1 MEWLARWVRNLA
13 FYFIF
18 LSVLMNVIPQGEERK
33 YIRFFMGL
41 LLILV
46 LIQPLLIAG
55 QLEQILSWE
64 TLSEGIRQ
72 EYEDFSMEKKYLEQE
87 GKDYV
92 QKNCQKEMERQI
104 KTLLE
109 QLSYE
114 STEVRVDFFNGKE
127 LDVKEIRCV
136 IRRADGNPPGE
147 GEPDQVKRKL
157 AQVYNLPE
165 GNINIKIQEKTTV
178 SQTQEQTN
186 DQIRQSYEKQ
196 LESVLSQVEGVGAVQ
211 VAVAMESTGK
221 KQVEKDSPEDTSTSS
236 EKGDSGTQRSSQTVT
251 TGETTVYEDTG
262 DGGQTPYI
270 SSSTYPEIRGV
281 IVVAQGGG
289 NPVIV
294 QQIQEAV
301 IALFHVEAHEIKVLK
316 MK

>member
-1 MEWLARWVRNLA
+1 MKERVFAAVREMKREQWLICGLA
-13 FYFIF
+13 
-18 LSVLMNVIPQGEERK
+18 
-33 YIRFFMGL
+33 GL
-41 LLILV
+41 LLLV
-46 LIQPLLIAG
+46 IAAPV
-55 QLEQILSWE
+55 
-64 TLSEGIRQ
+64 
-72 EYEDFSMEKKYLEQE
+72 K
-87 GKDYV
+87 
-92 QKNCQKEMERQI
+92 QKEQK
-104 KTLLE
+104 KT
-109 QLSYE
+109 
-114 STEVRVDFFNGKE
+114 
-127 LDVKEIRCV
+127 
-136 IRRADGNPPGE
+136 
-147 GEPDQVKRKL
+147 
-157 AQVYNLPE
+157 
-165 GNINIKIQEKTTV
+165 QEKTTV
-178 SQTQEQTN
+178 SQTQEQTD

-301 IALFHVEAHEIKVLK
+301 IALFHVSGSNDCCSRLYQLFRCTIKREK
-316 MK
+316 R

>member
-1 MEWLARWVRNLA
+1 MKERVFAAVREMKREQWLICGLA
-13 FYFIF
+13 
-18 LSVLMNVIPQGEERK
+18 
-33 YIRFFMGL
+33 GL
-41 LLILV
+41 LLLV
-46 LIQPLLIAG
+46 IAAPV
-55 QLEQILSWE
+55 
-64 TLSEGIRQ
+64 
-72 EYEDFSMEKKYLEQE
+72 K
-87 GKDYV
+87 
-92 QKNCQKEMERQI
+92 QKEQ
-104 KTLLE
+104 K
-109 QLSYE
+109 
-114 STEVRVDFFNGKE
+114 K
-127 LDVKEIRCV
+127 
-136 IRRADGNPPGE
+136 
-147 GEPDQVKRKL
+147 
-157 AQVYNLPE
+157 
-165 GNINIKIQEKTTV
+165 
-178 SQTQEQTN
+178 TQEEVTVQSQEPTD

-196 LESVLSQVEGVGAVQ
+196 LESVLSQVEGVGTVQ

-236 EKGDSGTQRSSQTVT
+236 EKGDSGTERTSQTVT

-301 IALFHVEAHEIKVLK
+301 MALFHVEAHEIKVLK

>member
-1 MEWLARWVRNLA
+1 MKERVFAAVRGMKREQWLICGLA
-13 FYFIF
+13 
-18 LSVLMNVIPQGEERK
+18 
-33 YIRFFMGL
+33 GL
-41 LLILV
+41 LLLV
-46 LIQPLLIAG
+46 IAAPV
-55 QLEQILSWE
+55 
-64 TLSEGIRQ
+64 
-72 EYEDFSMEKKYLEQE
+72 K
-87 GKDYV
+87 
-92 QKNCQKEMERQI
+92 QKEQ
-104 KTLLE
+104 K
-109 QLSYE
+109 
-114 STEVRVDFFNGKE
+114 K
-127 LDVKEIRCV
+127 
-136 IRRADGNPPGE
+136 
-147 GEPDQVKRKL
+147 
-157 AQVYNLPE
+157 
-165 GNINIKIQEKTTV
+165 
-178 SQTQEQTN
+178 TQEEVTVQSQEPTD

-236 EKGDSGTQRSSQTVT
+236 EKGDSGTERTSQTVT

-270 SSSTYPEIRGV
+270 FSSTYPEIRGV

-301 IALFHVEAHEIKVLK
+301 MALFHVEAHEIKVLK

>member
-1 MEWLARWVRNLA
+1 MKERVFAAVREMKREQWLICGLA
-13 FYFIF
+13 
-18 LSVLMNVIPQGEERK
+18 
-33 YIRFFMGL
+33 GL
-41 LLILV
+41 LLLV
-46 LIQPLLIAG
+46 IAAPV
-55 QLEQILSWE
+55 
-64 TLSEGIRQ
+64 
-72 EYEDFSMEKKYLEQE
+72 K
-87 GKDYV
+87 
-92 QKNCQKEMERQI
+92 QKEQK
-104 KTLLE
+104 KT
-109 QLSYE
+109 
-114 STEVRVDFFNGKE
+114 
-127 LDVKEIRCV
+127 
-136 IRRADGNPPGE
+136 
-147 GEPDQVKRKL
+147 
-157 AQVYNLPE
+157 
-165 GNINIKIQEKTTV
+165 QEKTTV
-178 SQTQEQTN
+178 SQTQEQTD

-294 QQIQEAV
+294 QQIQV

>member
-1 MEWLARWVRNLA
+1 MKERVCAAVRGMKREQWLICGLA
-13 FYFIF
+13 
-18 LSVLMNVIPQGEERK
+18 
-33 YIRFFMGL
+33 GL
-41 LLILV
+41 LLLV
-46 LIQPLLIAG
+46 IAAPV
-55 QLEQILSWE
+55 
-64 TLSEGIRQ
+64 
-72 EYEDFSMEKKYLEQE
+72 K
-87 GKDYV
+87 
-92 QKNCQKEMERQI
+92 QKEQ
-104 KTLLE
+104 K
-109 QLSYE
+109 
-114 STEVRVDFFNGKE
+114 K
-127 LDVKEIRCV
+127 
-136 IRRADGNPPGE
+136 
-147 GEPDQVKRKL
+147 
-157 AQVYNLPE
+157 
-165 GNINIKIQEKTTV
+165 
-178 SQTQEQTN
+178 TQEEVTVQSQEPTE

-196 LESVLSQVEGVGAVQ
+196 LESVLSQVEGVGTVQ

-236 EKGDSGTQRSSQTVT
+236 EKGDSGTERTSQTVT

-301 IALFHVEAHEIKVLK
+301 MALFHVEAHEIKVLK

>member
-1 MEWLARWVRNLA
+1 MKERVFAAVRGMKREQWLICGLA
-13 FYFIF
+13 
-18 LSVLMNVIPQGEERK
+18 
-33 YIRFFMGL
+33 GL
-41 LLILV
+41 LLLV
-46 LIQPLLIAG
+46 IAAPV
-55 QLEQILSWE
+55 
-64 TLSEGIRQ
+64 
-72 EYEDFSMEKKYLEQE
+72 K
-87 GKDYV
+87 
-92 QKNCQKEMERQI
+92 QKEQ
-104 KTLLE
+104 K
-109 QLSYE
+109 
-114 STEVRVDFFNGKE
+114 K
-127 LDVKEIRCV
+127 
-136 IRRADGNPPGE
+136 
-147 GEPDQVKRKL
+147 
-157 AQVYNLPE
+157 
-165 GNINIKIQEKTTV
+165 
-178 SQTQEQTN
+178 TQEEVTVQSQEPTD

-196 LESVLSQVEGVGAVQ
+196 LEGVLSQVEGVGTVQ

-236 EKGDSGTQRSSQTVT
+236 EKGDSGTERTSQTVT

-301 IALFHVEAHEIKVLK
+301 MALFHVEAHEIKVLK

>member
-1 MEWLARWVRNLA
+1 MKERVFAAVREMKREQWLICGLA
-13 FYFIF
+13 
-18 LSVLMNVIPQGEERK
+18 
-33 YIRFFMGL
+33 GL
-41 LLILV
+41 LLLV
-46 LIQPLLIAG
+46 IAAPV
-55 QLEQILSWE
+55 
-64 TLSEGIRQ
+64 
-72 EYEDFSMEKKYLEQE
+72 K
-87 GKDYV
+87 
-92 QKNCQKEMERQI
+92 QKEQK
-104 KTLLE
+104 KT
-109 QLSYE
+109 
-114 STEVRVDFFNGKE
+114 
-127 LDVKEIRCV
+127 
-136 IRRADGNPPGE
+136 
-147 GEPDQVKRKL
+147 
-157 AQVYNLPE
+157 
-165 GNINIKIQEKTTV
+165 QEKTTV
-178 SQTQEQTN
+178 SQTQEQTD

-221 KQVEKDSPEDTSTSS
+221 KQV

-270 SSSTYPEIRGV
+270 SSSTYPEIRDV

-289 NPVIV
+289 NPAIV

>member
-1 MEWLARWVRNLA
+1 MKERVFAAVREMKREQWLICGLA
-13 FYFIF
+13 
-18 LSVLMNVIPQGEERK
+18 
-33 YIRFFMGL
+33 GL
-41 LLILV
+41 LLLV
-46 LIQPLLIAG
+46 IAAPV
-55 QLEQILSWE
+55 
-64 TLSEGIRQ
+64 
-72 EYEDFSMEKKYLEQE
+72 K
-87 GKDYV
+87 
-92 QKNCQKEMERQI
+92 QKEQK
-104 KTLLE
+104 KT
-109 QLSYE
+109 
-114 STEVRVDFFNGKE
+114 
-127 LDVKEIRCV
+127 
-136 IRRADGNPPGE
+136 
-147 GEPDQVKRKL
+147 
-157 AQVYNLPE
+157 
-165 GNINIKIQEKTTV
+165 QEKTTV
-178 SQTQEQTN
+178 SQTQEQTD

-301 IALFHVEAHEIKVLK
+301 IALFHVEAHEIKVIKNEMRPVK
-316 MK
+316 MNKKESSSEKNI